1 MKNLKN
7 LLSLFLIIFI
17 SVSVVSC
24 DDDDDDDKMP
34 VKMTNTVADFVVA
47 NQTNYSS
54 LLAALQK
61 ANLVET
67 LKGTGPFTVFA
78 PDNAAFSAFLADAGF
93 ANLDAVPVDALTQIL
108 LNHVVQ
114 GDVRSN
120 DLGTGYI
127 SSLSTAT
134 PNGNKMSMHIN
145 TANGVLINGTSKV
158 VNADNIVDNGVIH
171 LVDKVIGLPT
181 IVTIATADAN
191 FSTLVAALTRNDQP
205 DFVATLS
212 TANGTNPAPFTVF
225 APTNAAFGD
234 LLTELNA
241 PNLAAIDGA
250 TLTATLTSHVVAGAN
265 VIASQLTDNMTVTT
279 LGGDITANISGG
291 ATLTDANGRISKII
305 ATNVQTSNGVIHV
318 IDKVVLPYI
327 EPTTNNI
334 ADFVVANQANYSSLL
349 AALQKADLVET
360 LKSAGPFTVFA
371 PNNAAFSTFL
381 SDAGFANLDAVPVD
395 ALIQILL
402 NHVIMGDVR
411 STDIETGYVSTL
423 STATPNG
430 KKMSMYIEKTSTV
443 KINGMS
449 MVTNADNVVDNGV
462 IHLVDK
468 VIGLPT
474 VVTFATSNANFS
486 TLVAALTRNDQPNF
500 VATLSTANG
509 TNPAPFTVF
518 APTNDAFGNLL
529 TELNAPNLAA
539 IDAATLTATL
549 NSHVVAGANVIAS
562 QLSDNMTVTT
572 LGGNI
577 TANVTGG
584 AKLTDANNRNS
595 NIIAYDVQASNG
607 VVHVIDKVILP
618 ALN

>member
-1 MKNLKN
+1 
-7 LLSLFLIIFI
+7 
-17 SVSVVSC
+17 
-24 DDDDDDDKMP
+24 
-34 VKMTNTVADFVVA
+34 
-47 NQTNYSS
+47 
-54 LLAALQK
+54 
-61 ANLVET
+61 
-67 LKGTGPFTVFA
+67 
-78 PDNAAFSAFLADAGF
+78 NAAFSAFLANAGF

-225 APTNAAFGD
+225 APTN
-234 LLTELNA
+234 E
-241 PNLAAIDGA
+241 
-250 TLTATLTSHVVAGAN
+250 
-265 VIASQLTDNMTVTT
+265 
-279 LGGDITANISGG
+279 
-291 ATLTDANGRISKII
+291 
-305 ATNVQTSNGVIHV
+305 
-318 IDKVVLPYI
+318 
-327 EPTTNNI
+327 
-334 ADFVVANQANYSSLL
+334 
-349 AALQKADLVET
+349 
-360 LKSAGPFTVFA
+360 
-371 PNNAAFSTFL
+371 
-381 SDAGFANLDAVPVD
+381 
-395 ALIQILL
+395 
-402 NHVIMGDVR
+402 
-411 STDIETGYVSTL
+411 
-423 STATPNG
+423 
-430 KKMSMYIEKTSTV
+430 
-443 KINGMS
+443 
-449 MVTNADNVVDNGV
+449 
-462 IHLVDK
+462 
-468 VIGLPT
+468 
-474 VVTFATSNANFS
+474 
-486 TLVAALTRNDQPNF
+486 
-500 VATLSTANG
+500 
-509 TNPAPFTVF
+509 
-518 APTNDAFGNLL
+518 AFGNLL

>member
-17 SVSVVSC
+17 SVSIVSC

-34 VKMTNTVADFVVA
+34 VEMKNTVADFVVA
-47 NQTNYSS
+47 NQANYSS

-78 PDNAAFSAFLADAGF
+78 PDNAAFSAFLANAGF

-334 ADFVVANQANYSSLL
+334 ADFVVANQANYSNLL

-371 PNNAAFSTFL
+371 PNNAAFSAFL

-430 KKMSMYIEKTSTV
+430 KKMSMYIEKTSVV

-518 APTNDAFGNLL
+518 APTNEAFGNLL

>member
-1 MKNLKN
+1 
-7 LLSLFLIIFI
+7 
-17 SVSVVSC
+17 
-24 DDDDDDDKMP
+24 
-34 VKMTNTVADFVVA
+34 
-47 NQTNYSS
+47 
-54 LLAALQK
+54 
-61 ANLVET
+61 
-67 LKGTGPFTVFA
+67 
-78 PDNAAFSAFLADAGF
+78 
-93 ANLDAVPVDALTQIL
+93 
-108 LNHVVQ
+108 
-114 GDVRSN
+114 
-120 DLGTGYI
+120 
-127 SSLSTAT
+127 
-134 PNGNKMSMHIN
+134 
-145 TANGVLINGTSKV
+145 
-158 VNADNIVDNGVIH
+158 
-171 LVDKVIGLPT
+171 
-181 IVTIATADAN
+181 
-191 FSTLVAALTRNDQP
+191 
-205 DFVATLS
+205 
-212 TANGTNPAPFTVF
+212 
-225 APTNAAFGD
+225 
-234 LLTELNA
+234 
-241 PNLAAIDGA
+241 
-250 TLTATLTSHVVAGAN
+250 
-265 VIASQLTDNMTVTT
+265 
-279 LGGDITANISGG
+279 
-291 ATLTDANGRISKII
+291 
-305 ATNVQTSNGVIHV
+305 
-318 IDKVVLPYI
+318 
-327 EPTTNNI
+327 
-334 ADFVVANQANYSSLL
+334 
-349 AALQKADLVET
+349 
-360 LKSAGPFTVFA
+360 
-371 PNNAAFSTFL
+371 
-381 SDAGFANLDAVPVD
+381 
-395 ALIQILL
+395 
-402 NHVIMGDVR
+402 MGDVR

-430 KKMSMYIEKTSTV
+430 KKMSMYIEKTSVV

-518 APTNDAFGNLL
+518 APTNEAFGNLL